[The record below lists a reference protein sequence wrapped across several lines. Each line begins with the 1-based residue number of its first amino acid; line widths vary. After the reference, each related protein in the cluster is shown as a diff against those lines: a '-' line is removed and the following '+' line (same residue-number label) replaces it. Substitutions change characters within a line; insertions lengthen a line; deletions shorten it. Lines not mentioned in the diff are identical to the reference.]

1 MSATRTAQAYP
12 GNQNLA
18 AALGV
23 VILAIAVM
31 LVLAF
36 GVLSA
41 SKATVSTP
49 TSGAAPATC
58 DHGTSGSHRC
68 RPSRVGP
75 GRARPPPHSR
85 SGTTAR
91 SARAQLVVSSSESCT
106 LCGSTA
112 SALPR

>member
-36 GVLSA
+36 GVLTA

-49 TSGAAPATC
+49 ASGAAPAAV
-58 DHGTSGSHRC
+58 
-68 RPSRVGP
+68 RPRLDLRPGERLGRVGP
-75 GRARPPPHSR
+75 GDLGPWLDLPTRR
-85 SGTTAR
+85 TC
-91 SARAQLVVSSSESCT
+91 LVSSSKSFT
-106 LCGSTA
+106 RGNHLSM
-112 SALPR
+112 PR

>member
-36 GVLSA
+36 GVLTA

-49 TSGAAPATC
+49 TSGAAPALS
-58 DHGTSGSHRC
+58 DHGSISDPANVSG
-68 RPSRVGP
+68 V
-75 GRARPPPHSR
+75 
-85 SGTTAR
+85 
-91 SARAQLVVSSSESCT
+91 SAPAISDHGSISDPANVLVSSSKSFT
-106 LCGSTA
+106 RGNHLSM
-112 SALPR
+112 PR